1 MITGNQLSYSYG
13 TQTVVDDVS
22 LATSPGRVLGLIG
35 PNGSG
40 KTTLL
45 RLLSGSLKPQTGAVH
60 IDDEPLETLSPREI
74 ARQLSVVVQ
83 ESDAETTI
91 TVGEMVLLGRTPY
104 LKPFARTRL
113 SDHRIATEAL
123 QRVGVAHLGHRAFTS
138 LSGGERQRVL
148 IARALAQQGHH
159 LLLDEPTNHLDI
171 RYQHEILTLVGSLG
185 VTTLVV
191 LHDLNL
197 AAQYCDEL
205 IMLEHGSVAV
215 TGTPDK
221 VLEPDLIRRVYGIH
235 AQRHQLADRLQLSFT
250 LQPDPALTAPQK
262 GLPT

>member
-1 MITGNQLSYSYG
+1 MITGTNLTYAYG
-13 TQTVVDDVS
+13 TNRVVDNVS
-22 LATSPGRVLGLIG
+22 LTTSPGRVLGLIG

-45 RLLSGSLKPQTGAVH
+45 RLLYGALRPHAGTVTIEDH
-60 IDDEPLETLSPREI
+60 PLGQLSPREI
-74 ARQLSVVVQ
+74 ARQLAVVVQ

-91 TVGEMVLLGRTPY
+91 TAGEMVLLGRTPY
-104 LKPFARTRL
+104 IKPFARTSAEDQRL
-113 SDHRIATEAL
+113 AAQAL
-123 QRVGVAHLGHRAFTS
+123 ERVGAAHLGQRAFTS

-148 IARALAQQGHH
+148 IARALAQQGQH

-171 RYQHEILTLVGSLG
+171 RYQHEILALIRGLG

-205 IMLEHGSVAV
+205 IMLDRGTVAA
-215 TGTPDK
+215 TGNPNT
-221 VLEPDLIRRVYGIH
+221 VLEPELIHQVYGIH
-235 AQRHQLADRLQLSFT
+235 ADRHQIADRLHLSFS
-250 LQPDPALTAPQK
+250 LQSEHAASSHK
-262 GLPT
+262 GVRP